1 MNFLSDL
8 FTNPSAITT
17 LLYLAMTAFIGVLL
31 GKVKFINIKL
41 GIAGVLFTG
50 IALGHFIFPVDGS
63 QEKIL
68 NFIRDF
74 GLILFVYSIGIDT
87 GPRFLSS
94 FKKDGLKLNLLA
106 IGIVVSG
113 LITTLIIFYFFNV
126 NGDKGDVFAG
136 IMSGAVTN
144 TPGLGAAQQVINE
157 QIQQNPNIGLDVKN
171 LGSGYAIAYPFGVI
185 GLIFVILLIKLIFRI
200 NIKEEEQ
207 SYIESLGDTGSKLES
222 VEITIKNPAIYGKT
236 INYIKTFVD
245 AELAISRIFRNGE
258 YILAKEDEVIQE
270 GDVIYGV
277 SEQNCL
283 ENLQIK
289 LGDVVLR
296 ERRNITGTMDL
307 ISVLVTNRKIAGK
320 TIEQIGIYR
329 RYEANITR
337 IYRSGMEILPT
348 KKSTLELGDTVKI
361 IGDVKILNDVKN
373 ELGNSNKEL
382 AIPNIVPMFIGIFIG
397 IIAGSIPIAIP
408 GMPVP
413 AKLGIAGGPL
423 LIALL
428 LGNKGRINK
437 LNFYMTPGANFMLR
451 EFGIILFLASVGL
464 MAGKGFVQ
472 TLVNGGWM
480 WMIYGAFITFVPVF
494 IFAVI
499 ARLMKINY
507 LKICGFVAGASTD
520 PPVLEFANGL
530 AEVPAQASAYATV
543 YPLTMFLRIVFAQI
557 LIFIII

>member
-307 ISVLVTNRKIAGK
+307 ISVLVTNRKIAGN